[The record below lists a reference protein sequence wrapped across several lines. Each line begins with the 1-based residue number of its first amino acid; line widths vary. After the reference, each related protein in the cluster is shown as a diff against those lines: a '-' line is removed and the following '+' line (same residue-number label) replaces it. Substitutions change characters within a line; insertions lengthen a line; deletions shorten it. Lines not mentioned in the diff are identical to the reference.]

1 MQCGMLAGGADLLP
15 CVGAEWSDRKTVY
28 CVGCEEAERDGCGA
42 WLLRQRAGNKKA
54 DQED

>member
-1 MQCGMLAGGADLLP
+1 MLAGGADLLP